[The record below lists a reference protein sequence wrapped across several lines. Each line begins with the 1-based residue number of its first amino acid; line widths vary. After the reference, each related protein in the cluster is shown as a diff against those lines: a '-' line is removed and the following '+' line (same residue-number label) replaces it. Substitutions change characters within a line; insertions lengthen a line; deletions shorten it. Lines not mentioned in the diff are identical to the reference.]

1 MKVPLPRRLRTRLAL
16 KQTVWFA
23 LLVIVLAW
31 SAYGVLVRQTYDRLD
46 DELQD
51 RTIAVRSMLQ
61 VRNNEVRWLNKEADA
76 EVRQQFEQSIR
87 YYQLLDDHQRPL
99 ESSQQMLAFK
109 LPWTSAAEHA
119 FQTGR
124 PEFETFTLP
133 SGLRLRIL
141 NMPVT
146 GVQQRHYLMRLGV
159 ALAEVDEDTGRLKL
173 FILALLPFVLLAH
186 GINAWLIAG
195 KELQPLERI
204 TAAAR
209 QISPLNLNGHFPVSG
224 TGDEFDQLSVT
235 LNGTISRLQ
244 SAFQR
249 MSEFLRNLSHEIRQ
263 PLTVMRAEAE
273 QALRSGGSDENVREM
288 LSNQLEHVQLMART
302 VSDLMELAQS
312 DTNEVKLHCQT
323 EDLSEL
329 VQAAIDGMRLKAAE
343 QNIHVAGAVQQ
354 NVIGQFDA
362 GQMWRLLLNLL
373 DNAIKYNHP
382 NGRVDVNLNAHEG
395 MAILS
400 VSDTGNGITPDEQ
413 QHIFERGYRA
423 PSNRKLASGTGLGL
437 HFVRAIAQAH
447 GGSIEVSS
455 IPGQGTCLR
464 VTLPIGSATSE
475 QSVPA
480 PQDQDSSIN

>member
-31 SAYGVLVRQTYDRLD
+31 GAYAVLMRRVYDRLD

-51 RTIAVRSMLQ
+51 RSIAVRSMLQ
-61 VRNNEVRWLNKEADA
+61 IRNNEVRWLNKEADP

-87 YYQLLDDHQRPL
+87 YYQLFDDRQRPL
-99 ESSQQMLAFK
+99 ESSQQMLAIK
-109 LPWTSAAEHA
+109 LPWTQEAERA

-124 PEFETFTLP
+124 PEFETFNLS

-141 NMPVT
+141 DMPVI
-146 GVQQRHYLMRLGV
+146 GLMQRHYLMRIGMS
-159 ALAEVDEDTGRLKL
+159 LADVDEDTSRLKI
-173 FILALLPFVLLAH
+173 FILVLLPLVLLAH
-186 GINAWLIAG
+186 GVIAWLIAG
-195 KELQPLERI
+195 KELLLLERI
-204 TAAAR
+204 TEAAR
-209 QISPLNLNGHFPVSG
+209 QISPLNLNGRFPVSG
-224 TGDEFDQLSVT
+224 AGDEIDQLSTT

-273 QALRSGGSDENVREM
+273 QALRGSDENIREM
-288 LSNQLEHVQLMART
+288 LSNQLEHVQLLAST

-312 DTNEVKLHCQT
+312 DTNEVRLHCQT

-329 VQAAIDGMRLKAAE
+329 VQAAIDGMRLKATE
-343 QNIHVAGAVQQ
+343 QNIHVAGTVQQ
-354 NVIGQFDA
+354 NVVGQFDA

-373 DNAIKYNHP
+373 DNAIKYNRP
-382 NGRVDVNLNAHEG
+382 NGRIDVDLSAHAG

-400 VSDTGNGITPDEQ
+400 ISDTGSGIAPEEQ

-423 PSNRKLASGTGLGL
+423 PSNRKSASGTGLGL

-447 GGSIEVSS
+447 RGNVEVSS
-455 IPGQGTCLR
+455 VCGQGSCLR
-464 VTLPIGSATSE
+464 VTLPIDNRAATAE
-475 QSVPA
+475 QSDSA
-480 PQDQDSSIN
+480 SRERDSSIN